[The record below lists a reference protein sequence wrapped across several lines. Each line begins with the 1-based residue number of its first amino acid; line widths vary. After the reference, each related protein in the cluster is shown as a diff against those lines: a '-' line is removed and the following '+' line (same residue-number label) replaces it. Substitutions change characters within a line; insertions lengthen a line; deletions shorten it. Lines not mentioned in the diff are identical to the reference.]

1 MPPWTIAAPTAPTA
15 LPKPIELTL
24 FGLCVA
30 NALYLVIA
38 LLHGTLLLGADGLPI
53 ATDFVNVW
61 AGGRH
66 VWDGN
71 PAAAYDPALH
81 KAAEVAALGHD
92 FAGEYPWVYPPTFF
106 FAAALAATLP
116 LTAAHVVWVAVT
128 FAAYA
133 AAMAAIMRDRIGL
146 VMAFAFPAIVANAT
160 VGQNGFLTA
169 ALIGFMLVFLNSR
182 PVLAGILLGLLS
194 FKPHFGVLIP
204 LVLIAGSYWRVLF
217 AAAATTLLLALAAWL
232 AFGTGAWEGFF
243 HALRAASQAALSQGL
258 ADFAKLQ
265 SLFGLVRTLGGGE
278 TLAFALQWTLAA
290 VTALLLCVL
299 WRSRAPFNLKAA
311 GLATGIL
318 IVPPYL
324 FMYDCVTLAVAM
336 AFLFR
341 EMRTS
346 GARSGE
352 TLGLGA
358 ALMLVL
364 IFPLVKLPVGFVAAA
379 IVAVLIVRRVLET
392 VSRHSGAAQ
401 RAEPGI
407 QEQAKQS

>member
-1 MPPWTIAAPTAPTA
+1 MPSRTIAAPYQPAA
-15 LPKPIELTL
+15 LPKPVELTL

-38 LLHGTLLLGADGLPI
+38 LLHDTILVGADGLPI

-81 KAAEVAALGHD
+81 KAAEVAALRHD

-106 FAAALAATLP
+106 FATAPLALLP
-116 LTAAHVVWVAVT
+116 LTAAHVVWVALT
-128 FAAYA
+128 FAVFA
-133 AAMAAIMRDRIGL
+133 AAMAGIMQSRIG
-146 VMAFAFPAIVANAT
+146 VAMACAFPAIVANAT

-204 LVLIAGSYWRVLF
+204 LALIAGGYWRALF
-217 AAAATTLLLALAAWL
+217 AATATTLLLAFAAWL

-278 TLAFALQWTLAA
+278 TLAFVLQWTLAGA
-290 VTALLLCVL
+290 TALLLCLL

-311 GLATGIL
+311 GLGVGIL
-318 IVPPYL
+318 LVPPYL

-336 AFLFR
+336 ALLFR
-341 EMRTS
+341 EMRTR
-346 GARSGE
+346 GARAGE
-352 TLGLGA
+352 TLGLGI
-358 ALMLVL
+358 ALLLVL
-364 IFPLVKLPVGFVAAA
+364 IFPLVKLPVGFIAAVIVAA
-379 IVAVLIVRRVLET
+379 LIAKRVLET
-392 VSRHSGAAQ
+392 LSRHSGAAQ
-401 RAEPGI
+401 GAEPGI
-407 QEQAKQS
+407 QSQAKRS